1 MKFFSTMNLIRF
13 GVLAVYTALIAFFV
27 KDFWGGLFFWAGLVL
42 ALFLVLP
49 LIEKRLP

>member
-1 MKFFSTMNLIRF
+1 MKFFSKSNLIRF
-13 GVLAVYTALIAFFV
+13 GVLALYTFLVAWKV
-27 KDFWGGLFFWAGLVL
+27 KDFSGGLFFWVALVL